1 MASDKRD
8 EGDVNTDSWL
18 TANQVSDMRSISLVT
33 VANYKRA
40 NRLKPRRA
48 MRLLRNGSTKEVEVF
63 DPQEVANLPR
73 RPGSYL
79 QSPGE
84 LAARAFEMFDEG
96 LALKDVVV
104 ELKAEPGQVSLLF
117 DQWSELG
124 GSEFV
129 IGKAAREEL
138 GRLVGPF
145 EGVADL
151 VQRIADRIGGVS
163 PGAAS
168 VAAPAEA
175 G

>member
-8 EGDVNTDSWL
+8 ERNVNTDSWL
-18 TANQVSDMRSISLVT
+18 TANQVADVCNISLVT
-33 VANYKRA
+33 VANYKRS
-40 NRLKPRRA
+40 NPPRLRPRRA
-48 MRLLRNGSTKEVEVF
+48 MRLLRNGSMKEVEVF
-63 DPQEVANLPR
+63 DPQEIANLPR
-73 RPGSYL
+73 RPGTSL

-104 ELKAEPGQVSLLF
+104 ELKAEPNQVSVLF
-117 DQWSELG
+117 EQWSELG

-151 VQRIADRIGGVS
+151 VKRIADRIGG
-163 PGAAS
+163 ARS
-168 VAAPAEA
+168 VAASAEA
-175 G
+175 S